1 MRSFP
6 EKGSFFSSFG
16 LFCTIRENNYLDWG
30 WQEFSNKSNM
40 NYLIVFM
47 ILHFHVK
54 KKEKDL
60 NFEKKM
66 LRPCF
71 NFAPFN
77 PISDWCNFYA
87 KTNIPYPEIFLDV
100 YLANQKNLKTH
111 FWVNLGI
118 FIPLLGNL
126 YTILLSNHGSL
137 LSCVKS
143 GKFNEELL
151 RKRHRIHS
159 RSHSGSFW
167 FDFEQVVSFKSNIK
181 SILIIALL

>member
-111 FWVNLGI
+111 FWVNVDI